1 MCTKKYTKVKD
12 HDHLTGK
19 CRDSAHQICSVFID
33 WRKIGHDGH
42 LIMQEICKFNKQ
54 KNVIVNG
61 VEKYVAFMLGK
72 NLVFIDSMQFMNS
85 NLETLVK
92 TLPKDKFNY
101 LTQEFRGKWLRSV
114 K

>member
-12 HDHLTGK
+12 HDHITGK

-33 WRKIGHDGH
+33 WQKIGHDGH
-42 LIMQEICKFNKQ
+42 LIMQEIFKFNKQ
-54 KNVIVNG
+54 KNVIANG
-61 VEKYVAFMLGK
+61 LEKYVAFMLGK

-92 TLPKDKFNY
+92 TLPKIN
-101 LTQEFRGKWLRSV
+101 LSIWV
-114 K
+114 KNFVESD